1 MRLYLLAMESEAK
14 DIINSYKLVQDKPF
28 KLYKNDYNLLAIT
41 GIGKVNSAFVLT
53 YVTQHFD
60 ITEVVNLGF
69 VGAFGNYQIGDNIF
83 VEEAVY
89 HDFNLTVFGYKHGE
103 VPNIKEDLKPD
114 FNYYNKLKNYF
125 RGSKLYTGDSFQES
139 KIDDNFIVD
148 MEATALFHVC
158 FLLGLKI
165 VSIKTV
171 SDVIGLNSNLEE
183 YKNFEEVGSKN
194 IFELYNK
201 IEELL
206 KWLRV

>member
-53 YVTQHFD
+53 YVTQHYN

-69 VGAFGNYQIGDNIF
+69 VGAFGNYQVGENIF

-114 FNYYNKLKNYF
+114 FNCYKKLKDYF

-165 VSIKTV
+165 ISIKTV

-206 KWLRV
+206 K

>member
-1 MRLYLLAMESEAK
+1 
-14 DIINSYKLVQDKPF
+14 
-28 KLYKNDYNLLAIT
+28 
-41 GIGKVNSAFVLT
+41 
-53 YVTQHFD
+53 
-60 ITEVVNLGF
+60 VVNLGF
-69 VGAFGNYQIGDNIF
+69 VGAFGNYKVGDNIF

-89 HDFNLTVFGYKHGE
+89 HDFNLTAFGYKHGE

-114 FNYYNKLKNYF
+114 FNYYKKLKDYF

-206 KWLRV
+206 K